1 MSLTEA
7 ESVFAGVHEDGLN
20 DMLRAFFTAR
30 PRLLNYR
37 TTPAVGPI
45 PAAASA
51 WTPVP
56 PIAFP
61 GVPGGIH
68 YAFQMSIPKIDL
80 HPDSSGGMPPP
91 LALGAGEISLMTTVT
106 LALLCGQRRR
116 PGDNDDQAGVGSLI
130 GVRLEVWAVGR
141 VVSQSFGGGAGE
153 IGFEVRAV
161 EIVDVTPDDLESLI
175 ECLVHMLVNGVL
187 SSVRLPFTALS
198 AGAFTLTLLRG
209 PEVETDEVKVY
220 GEIT

>member
-20 DMLRAFFTAR
+20 DMLRAFFQAR

-37 TTPAVGPI
+37 TTLAVGPL
-45 PAAASA
+45 PPAASA
-51 WTPVP
+51 WTPLP

-68 YAFQMSIPKIDL
+68 YAFQMSIPRIDL
-80 HPDSSGGMPPP
+80 HPDSSGGIPPP
-91 LALGAGEISLMTTVT
+91 LSLNAGEFSLQTTVM
-106 LALLCGQRRR
+106 LALLCGQKRR
-116 PGDNDDQAGVGSLI
+116 PDNRDERITGTILPVK
-130 GVRLEVWAVGR
+130 LEVWAVGR

-161 EIVDVTPDDLESLI
+161 EIVDITPDDLESLL
-175 ECLVHMLVNGVL
+175 ECLVHQLINGVL
-187 SSVRLPFTALS
+187 SSVRLPYTALS

-209 PEVETDEVKVY
+209 PEVETDQVQVY
-220 GEIT
+220 GQIA